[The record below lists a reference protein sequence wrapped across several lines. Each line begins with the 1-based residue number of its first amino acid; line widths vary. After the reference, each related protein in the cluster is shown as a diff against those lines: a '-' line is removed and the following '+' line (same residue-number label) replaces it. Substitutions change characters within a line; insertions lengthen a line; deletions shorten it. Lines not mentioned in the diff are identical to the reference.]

1 MKAQVCKTGAAL
13 IAALALTLFAQA
25 LLADD
30 GGRPPDA
37 ACTASDA
44 NDIATKL
51 GFPANPLVQSP
62 EEGSCAITF
71 KSIAHAGLQL
81 DFVHFSKASDASQEF
96 HADVEPGAEKIPDLG
111 DEALLESGG
120 DSQKWTRRLTALKGD
135 ATVDVIYEG
144 DPAPVGGEKTKA
156 ELIAIAGALLGVAA
170 KAPVSTMEEPKCD
183 KPGESDACPIEVDF
197 PDGQGPGSRVFT
209 GTIGKI
215 PIWSYS
221 APAAAGQTIAIR
233 FKGPRGMLGEVDCP
247 GAEGGAPS
255 ALQNSATAKIAGEC
269 LVSVGIDFGEAHGTG
284 PYTLTIERK

>member
-1 MKAQVCKTGAAL
+1 M
-13 IAALALTLFAQA
+13 
-25 LLADD
+25 
-30 GGRPPDA
+30 
-37 ACTASDA
+37 
-44 NDIATKL
+44 
-51 GFPANPLVQSP
+51 QSP

-71 KSIAHAGLQL
+71 GSAGHAGLQL
-81 DFVHFSKASDASQEF
+81 DFVHFAKAADASQEF
-96 HADVEPGAEKIPDLG
+96 HADVEPGAEKISGLG
-111 DEALLESGG
+111 DEALLESRDDG
-120 DSQKWTRRLTALKGD
+120 KIWTRRLTALRGD
-135 ATVDVIYEG
+135 TTVDVVYEG
-144 DPAPVGGEKTKA
+144 DPAPVGADKAKA
-156 ELIAIAGALLGVAA
+156 ELIAVAGALLGVAA

-183 KPGESDACPIEVDF
+183 KPGESDACPIKVDF

-284 PYTLTIERK
+284 PYALTIERR